1 MGVFTAAGKNA
12 LLDTIDGLG
21 WHAAPFNGNPSS
33 SGTEES
39 SDTTEGRIA
48 LDTKLAAAASGS
60 IATDT
65 ALTWTATGA
74 TTIDYIAIYTAST
87 AGTLLGYASVDSRTL
102 AIGETLTIDAGDLDF
117 ALTDP
122 A

>member
-12 LLDTIDGLG
+12 LLNEIDGLG
-21 WHAAPFNGNPSS
+21 WFAAPFNGDPSAA
-33 SGTEES
+33 GTEQS
-39 SDTTEGRIA
+39 ATTTEGRIA

-74 TTIDYIAIYTAST
+74 TTIDHIAIYSAST
-87 AGTLLGYASVDSRTL
+87 AGTLLGFASVDSRTL
-102 AIGETLTIDAGDLDF
+102 ANGETLTIDAGDLDF

-122 A
+122 V

>member
-39 SDTTEGRIA
+39 SDTTEGRII
-48 LDTKLAAAASGS
+48 LDSKLGSASSGTVS
-60 IATDT
+60 NTT
-65 ALTWTATGA
+65 AITWTATA
-74 TTIDYIAIYTAST
+74 TITVDYIAIFDAAS
-87 AGTLLGYASVDSRTL
+87 GGNLVASDDVTSQTVNST
-102 AIGETLTIDAGDLDF
+102 ETLSIPVGDLDF
-117 ALTDP
+117 ILANP